1 MAPCGCKK
9 RRQQQLAQQTPST
22 ILLPSGKI
30 VPMDKPISEEEKR
43 IIEQIK
49 EELLKLHEQ
58 HQ

>member
-9 RRQQQLAQQTPST
+9 RRQQQLSQQTPST
-22 ILLPSGKI
+22 INLPN
-30 VPMDKPISEEEKR
+30 VPIHPEQKVISEEEKK

-49 EELLKLHEQ
+49 EELHKLHQQ